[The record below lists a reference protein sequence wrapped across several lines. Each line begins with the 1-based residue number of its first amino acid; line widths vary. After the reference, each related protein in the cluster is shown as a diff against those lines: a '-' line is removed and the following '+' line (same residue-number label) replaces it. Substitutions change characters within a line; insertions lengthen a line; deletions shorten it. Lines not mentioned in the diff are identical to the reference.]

1 MGQTQV
7 RMVRNLLH
15 SQHDQPRKKK
25 RRRALRFKLDLP
37 PVATKRN
44 HQARKVLQPTI
55 GTPRSAS
62 ESSFGFWAWCWM
74 SGALPAYNL
83 TALTCFNHS
92 PKRSTGCSTYLRMT
106 PTNFMVKHGETETLG
121 CQQVTW
127 HCSAPMTHD
136 PISSNIPVK
145 CGKEPQVIKTEP
157 YSWHVKFKN
166 NCQVEGETSLNHHL
180 FIRLTF
186 IWGIPK
192 IGVPLIFIH
201 L

>member
-7 RMVRNLLH
+7 RMVRDLLH
-15 SQHDQPRKKK
+15 SQDNQPI
-25 RRRALRFKLDLP
+25 RRALRFKLDLP
-37 PVATKRN
+37 PVATKRD

-55 GTPRSAS
+55 GTPRNVS
-62 ESSFGFWAWCWM
+62 ESSFGFWAWCWI

-83 TALTCFNHS
+83 TALTTVQKEARDVQQISEWHQQISWWN
-92 PKRSTGCSTYLRMT
+92 
-106 PTNFMVKHGETETLG
+106 MVKLKHWG
-121 CQQVTW
+121 VNRW
-127 HCSAPMTHD
+127 PMTHD
-136 PISSNIPVK
+136 PKKSSNIPVK

-192 IGVPLIFIH
+192 IGAPLNHPF